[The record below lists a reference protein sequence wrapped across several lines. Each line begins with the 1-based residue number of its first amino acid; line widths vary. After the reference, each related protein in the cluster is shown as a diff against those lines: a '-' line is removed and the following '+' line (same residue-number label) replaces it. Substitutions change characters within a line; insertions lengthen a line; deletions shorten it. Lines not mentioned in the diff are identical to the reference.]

1 MGKHSSGVAASAAL
15 LPNGEPDWLALARS
29 GDNPLAMAKLP
40 SGYVVFGDTQHLP
53 GYCVLLSDVDGA
65 DHLTDLPLEQQQQ
78 FLADMALV
86 GQAVYNACSGYD
98 PAFRRVNYEILG
110 NLYEHLHAH
119 VTARYSWESKEY
131 KFGPVARY
139 PLEVRQAVEHDT
151 IKSERAE
158 EFDALREAITAEIN
172 RLCARY

>member
-1 MGKHSSGVAASAAL
+1 MGRHSSDPPL
-15 LPNGEPDWLALARS
+15 LSDGEPDWLAYARS

-40 SGYVVFGDTQHLP
+40 SGYVVYGDTQFLP
-53 GYCVLLSDVDGA
+53 GYCVLLSDVDDA
-65 DHLTDLPLEQQQQ
+65 NHLTDLPLEQQRQ
-78 FLADMALV
+78 FLSDMALV
-86 GQAVYNACSGYD
+86 GQAIYNACSGYD

-119 VTARYSWESKEY
+119 ITARYSWEPSE
-131 KFGPVARY
+131 FRQGPVARY
-139 PLEVRQAVEHDT
+139 PLEQRKSVEVDT
-151 IKSERAE
+151 IKSDRAE